1 MHKST
6 DAAALADRIK
16 RGGYSSA
23 ELEAILG
30 VSQATVSRLRNGRI
44 ALSKRH
50 LLVLQR
56 HEAEGDREGS
66 LDECL
71 SDLRRRA
78 DVDPALRALLLS
90 LSKIMHNA

>member
-1 MHKST
+1 MHNLT
-6 DAAALADRIK
+6 DAEELADRIK

-23 ELEAILG
+23 ELEVILG

-44 ALSKRH
+44 ALSRRH

-56 HEAEGDREGS
+56 HEAKGDLEGS

-78 DVDPALRALLLS
+78 EVDPAVRALLLS
-90 LSKIMHNA
+90 LNKIMHNA

>member
-1 MHKST
+1 MHSQT
-6 DAAALADRIK
+6 DAEALADRIK

-23 ELEAILG
+23 ELEVILG

-44 ALSKRH
+44 ALVRRH

-56 HEAEGDREGS
+56 HEAKGDREGS
-66 LDECL
+66 LDDCL
-71 SDLRRRA
+71 LDLRRRA

-90 LSKIMHNA
+90 LGKIMHNA